1 MLRIIR
7 QYSTGNKDFF
17 AIFMVPRE
25 KGLELELRFL
35 IRRNKTV
42 VKSGSFSIGSASFI
56 VEENPEGK
64 IIIEHKIPVD

>member
-1 MLRIIR
+1 
-7 QYSTGNKDFF
+7 
-17 AIFMVPRE
+17 MVPWE

-64 IIIEHKIPVD
+64 IIIERQIPVD